1 MPTFGVIPKPAPV
14 AGKKIPRAVVLTAN
28 RYEDFE
34 LYIPVFRLVEA
45 DWHVDIAAP
54 AVERI
59 VGEVGY
65 TIVPDMRID
74 DVDPAAYDLLLIPG
88 GFPTGAPTTVRN
100 TPHALDVTRHF
111 IAAQKPVAAI
121 CHGPYVLVSADVIR
135 GRRLTSYW
143 YDGVPEEIAAAGGT
157 WIDEE
162 VVVDGNL
169 VTARWPM
176 DIPAFT
182 REMMR
187 VAEAWV
193 HRPQP

>member
-1 MPTFGVIPKPAPV
+1 MPVFGVIPKPAPT
-14 AGKKIPRAVVLTAN
+14 AGKKSRRAVVLTAD

-45 DWHVDIAAP
+45 GWHVDIAAP
-54 AVERI
+54 TTERI

-65 TIVPDMRID
+65 TIVPDMLID
-74 DVDPAAYDLLLIPG
+74 AVDPSTYDLLLIPG

-100 TPHALDVTRHF
+100 TPHARKVTTSF
-111 IAAQKPVAAI
+111 MSANKPVAAI

-135 GRRLTSYW
+135 GRSLTSYW
-143 YDGVPEEIAAAGGT
+143 YDGVPEEIKAAGGN
-157 WIDEE
+157 WIDDE

-187 VAEAWV
+187 VAGG
-193 HRPQP
+193 